1 MRFLLRDLKYTGQ
14 NGSDVII
21 TIGKEETFMN
31 KKTLKF
37 SQSDAFIGFHG
48 KVSNDARQKYPITRL
63 GVVNFMCREELITP
77 IDLKD
82 PTWREKVEDNYEEYD
97 IFYWV
102 GGGLLALIVLYC
114 WIWCWCRRCK

>member
-48 KVSNDARQKYPITRL
+48 IYTATTGLSITKL
-63 GVVNFMCREELITP
+63 GAVTFKCAETIDFSPEE
-77 IDLKD
+77 DKD
-82 PTWREKVEDNYEEYD
+82 W
-97 IFYWV
+97 
-102 GGGLLALIVLYC
+102 
-114 WIWCWCRRCK
+114 